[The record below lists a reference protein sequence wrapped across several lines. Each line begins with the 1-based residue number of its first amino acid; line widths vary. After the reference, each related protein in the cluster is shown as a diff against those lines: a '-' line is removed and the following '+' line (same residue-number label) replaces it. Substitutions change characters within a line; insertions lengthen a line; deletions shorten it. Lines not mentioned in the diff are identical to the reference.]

1 MHSHDPF
8 QPPQPAQSDAC
19 GCGHDHDHDCQCAA
33 GAHRPA
39 CFDAALEVASE
50 CEDCRV
56 VHAWLHL
63 HGKWVLHA
71 WGETD
76 EAVYDLTETRNPQP
90 RADYYARNG
99 VTEER
104 LRRYGRV
111 EFFTIMADTGSFG
124 PFDTAFFFAP
134 ESDTDP
140 LAR

>member
-1 MHSHDPF
+1 MTTTASA
-8 QPPQPAQSDAC
+8 PPGRTA
-19 GCGHDHDHDCQCAA
+19 
-33 GAHRPA
+33 RPA
-39 CFDAALEVASE
+39 STPRWKWPANARTAAW
-50 CEDCRV
+50 CTPGCTCT
-56 VHAWLHL
+56 
-63 HGKWVLHA
+63 KWVLHA

>member
-8 QPPQPAQSDAC
+8 QPPKADAC
-19 GCGHDHDHDCQCAA
+19 GCGHDHSHDHDCQCAA
-33 GAHRPA
+33 GAHRPS

-134 ESDTDP
+134 ES
-140 LAR
+140 